1 MAGQG
6 NDQKLTTTPPVEE
19 KPMDIS
25 SVELADDKSSD
36 TLDKDEAEYKN
47 GEPIITTGRD
57 VSRFA
62 VDIRDDGDAALTFRS
77 IVIGTVFAGL
87 GAALAQAKPFCSFS
101 PVHCANRLGVDLLVQ
116 ASADVCLDGFS
127 AFAHLFC
134 RELLRKAPSEAQ
146 SSGRD
151 QV

>member
-1 MAGQG
+1 MTGQG
-6 NDQKLTTTPPVEE
+6 NDEMLTTTPPKEVEE

-25 SVELADDKSSD
+25 SVELADEKSSG
-36 TLDKDEAEYKN
+36 TLDGDEAEYKN

-87 GAALAQAKPFCSFS
+87 GAALSQARLFCSFS
-101 PVHCANRLGVDLLVQ
+101 PAHCANCVGVDLLV
-116 ASADVCLDGFS
+116 
-127 AFAHLFC
+127 
-134 RELLRKAPSEAQ
+134 
-146 SSGRD
+146 
-151 QV
+151 